1 MASFRGHLSF
11 AGALGFVYGGLGANQ
26 FGFDPSTAV
35 LGAGVT
41 TVGGL
46 LPDLDSDSGVPI
58 REMFGLAG
66 AMVPLLLMPRLMQTS
81 LQPDEILA
89 ILGCVYAIIRY
100 GLSRVFKYLTV
111 HRGMFHSIP
120 AMLIAGMIFFVVFH
134 SNSLPKKLFLSA
146 GVMIGFLSHLV
157 LDELYSVNFEGL
169 KITLKSSSG
178 TALKFWSKN
187 FFASGVCYVI
197 LGAMCYCTVIEYQ
210 RLTGDRLQIQLP
222 TRE

>member
-1 MASFRGHLSF
+1 MASFRGHLTF

-26 FGFDPSTAV
+26 LGFEPSTAV

-66 AMVPLLLMPRLMQTS
+66 AMVPLLMMPRLMQSS
-81 LQPDEILA
+81 LNPDQILA
-89 ILGCVYAIIRY
+89 VLGCVYAFIRY
-100 GLSRVFKYLTV
+100 GLSRVFKYFTV

-120 AMLIAGMIFFVVFH
+120 AMLIAGMMFFICFH
-134 SNSLPKKLFLSA
+134 SESLRTKLFLSA

-157 LDELYSVNFEGL
+157 LDELYSVNFEGATI
-169 KITLKSSSG
+169 KLKSSAG

-187 FFASGVCYVI
+187 FFASAFCYVL
-197 LGAMCYCTVIEYQ
+197 LGAMCYFTVIEYQ
-210 RLTGDRLQIQLP
+210 RLTGNGLLITLP
-222 TRE
+222 TR